1 MNEVAI
7 FKALAD
13 PTRLKILE
21 CVKNGE
27 KCICAIIPRTGK
39 SQPNVS
45 QHLKVLKIAGLVDER
60 REGTRILL
68 KASTKKIFEVIDL
81 VKKMKSI
88 TV

>member
-1 MNEVAI
+1 MMNEVDI

-21 CVKNGE
+21 CIKDGE
-27 KCICAIIPRTGK
+27 NCICEVIPYTKK

-60 REGTRILL
+60 REGTKILL
-68 KASTKKIFEVIDL
+68 KASNKKIFDVIDS
-81 VKKMKSI
+81 VKKLR
-88 TV
+88 

>member
-21 CVKNGE
+21 CIKNGE

-45 QHLKVLKIAGLVDER
+45 QHLKVLKTAGLVDER
-60 REGTRILL
+60 KEGTNTFVSVNEDRIYQ
-68 KASTKKIFEVIDL
+68 IIDM
-81 VKKMKSI
+81 VKKLEG
-88 TV
+88 

>member
-7 FKALAD
+7 FKALAG

-45 QHLKVLKIAGLVDER
+45 QHLKVLKTAGLVDER
-60 REGTRILL
+60 KEGTNTFVSVNENRIYQ
-68 KASTKKIFEVIDL
+68 IIDM
-81 VKKMKSI
+81 VKKLEG
-88 TV
+88 

>member
-1 MNEVAI
+1 MMNEVDV

-27 KCICAIIPRTGK
+27 KCICEVIPYTGK

-60 REGTRILL
+60 KEGTKILI
-68 KASTKKIFEVIDL
+68 KASNQKIFDVINS
-81 VKKMKSI
+81 VKKLY
-88 TV
+88 